1 MNRQPL
7 TLRRSAGV
15 LSLLVILTTA
25 IVVVSVCIGSVSLSV
40 DTVLRALFTGEP
52 VGDAERTIIID
63 IRLPRVLLGL
73 VVGGGLSVAGLALQ
87 ALLRNPLAEPYVLGI
102 SSGGTVGAVAAM
114 TLAGGAFALSVP
126 LASFAGSACVMVLV
140 YWLAQRRGK
149 LDPYTLL
156 LSGIMI
162 GAFFNAAVLLYVAI
176 ANQDIRPAFLWL
188 MGNLSGADMEKLVIV
203 GPVVIVLS
211 GVLTAQAKKL
221 NLVSTGEE
229 SALQLGV
236 NLARTRMLSYL
247 LSSILTGFVVSVS
260 GVVGFVGLLIPHV
273 CRMVLGPDHRLLFPA
288 SFLVGG
294 SFLIITDLLSRTL
307 LSPAEIPV
315 GAVTAAIGAPIFVYL
330 LKRT

>member
-1 MNRQPL
+1 
-7 TLRRSAGV
+7 V

-25 IVVVSVCIGSVSLSV
+25 IVVVSVCIGSVSLPV
-40 DTVLRALFTGEP
+40 GTVLRALFAGGP
-52 VGDAERTIIID
+52 VGDAERTIIVD

-73 VVGGGLSVAGLALQ
+73 IVGGGLSVAGLALQ

-114 TLAGGAFALSVP
+114 TFAGGAFALSVP

-203 GPVVIVLS
+203 GPVVIILS
-211 GVLTAQAKKL
+211 AVLTTQAKKL

-247 LSSILTGFVVSVS
+247 LSSILTGFAVSVS
-260 GVVGFVGLLIPHV
+260 GVIGFVGLLIPHV

-307 LSPAEIPV
+307 LSPSEIPV

>member
-1 MNRQPL
+1 MTRQPL
-7 TLRRSAGV
+7 TLRRSTAV
-15 LSLLVILTTA
+15 LSVLLLLTAGSLVASLCT
-25 IVVVSVCIGSVSLSV
+25 GSVSLPAESV
-40 DTVLRALFTGEP
+40 VQALLGGTQVPDP
-52 VGDAERTIIID
+52 VRTIVME

-73 VVGGGLSVAGLALQ
+73 LVGGGLSVAGLTLQ

-114 TLAGGAFALSVP
+114 SFFGGAFVLAVP
-126 LASFAGSACVMVLV
+126 LASFAGSALVMLLV

-162 GAFFNAAVLLYVAI
+162 GAFFNAGVLLYVAI
-176 ANQDIRPAFLWL
+176 LNQDIRPAFLWL
-188 MGNLSGADMEKLVIV
+188 MGNLSGADADKLRLV
-203 GPVVIVLS
+203 GPAVMFLAAA
-211 GVLTAQAKKL
+211 LTTQAKNL

-229 SALQLGV
+229 SAVQLGV
-236 NLARTRMLSYL
+236 NLSRVRGLSYL
-247 LSSILTGFVVSVS
+247 LASILTGCVVSVS

-273 CRMVLGPDHRLLFPA
+273 CRMIFGPDHRLLFPA

-294 SFLIITDLLSRTL
+294 SFLMLTDLLSRTL
-307 LSPAEIPV
+307 LSPSEIPV